1 MWGGEGI
8 THPPVCPLVGQLA
21 PAGWPAGE
29 GKSPGARGFGGTDI
43 HIDQTRG
50 GSGLHFPPVHWEA
63 GTLPGGLL
71 RGAAE
76 GGQGIA
82 RKAAP
87 STTLPGISREPG
99 SSQNPR
105 ACFFPQRSTLCF

>member
-71 RGAAE
+71 RGAR
-76 GGQGIA
+76 G
-82 RKAAP
+82 
-87 STTLPGISREPG
+87 
-99 SSQNPR
+99 
-105 ACFFPQRSTLCF
+105 